1 VGLEVG
7 LGVEVRVGLEVGLGW
22 EVGVEVGLG
31 VGLEV
36 GGMHRVQDE
45 ACRDGVVPQEDR
57 RSLGEEAGC

>member
-1 VGLEVG
+1 M
-7 LGVEVRVGLEVGLGW
+7 GLEVGLGW